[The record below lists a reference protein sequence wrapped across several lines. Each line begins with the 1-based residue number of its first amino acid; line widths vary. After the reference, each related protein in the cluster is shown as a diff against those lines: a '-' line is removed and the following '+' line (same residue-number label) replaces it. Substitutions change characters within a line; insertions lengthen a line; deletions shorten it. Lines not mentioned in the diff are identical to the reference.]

1 MNRLRFTSLL
11 LFAFVSVCS
20 ARTSTVDISEL
31 TPSAS
36 QLRATELITHFMGRY
51 HYRKTHLNDALSEQI
66 LKRYLD
72 RLDPNH
78 SYFLASDTDA
88 FNKYRHTLD
97 DALLN
102 ANLQAPFAIFRVYR
116 SRVEASIGHAEALLK
131 QNFDFTRDENYVFD
145 RSEQP
150 WPSDLAEREEIW
162 HQRVKN
168 DILSLR
174 LSGKKDADIRE
185 TLGKRYHRI
194 ATSIEQLNAEDV
206 FQFFINSY
214 TASVEPHTSYFSPR
228 TSENFKI
235 RMSLS
240 LEGIGAVLQT
250 DNDYTLVR
258 EVIAGGPAAA
268 STQLHPDDRII
279 GVGQGRDGEI
289 EDVVG
294 WRLDDV
300 VDLIRGNKGS
310 TVRLRILPKGS
321 DPSGPSRDIALVRD
335 TVKLEEQAA
344 KKSVLEIGT
353 AGHKQHFGVIDL
365 PAFYMDFDAR
375 ARGETD
381 FRSTTRDVSKLLKEL
396 AAEDISGVIIDL
408 RGNGGGSLTEA
419 INLAGLFI
427 ATGPI
432 VQVKDSSGHI
442 EIDKDT
448 DPGITYTGPLA
459 VLVDRNSASASEIFA
474 GAIQDYHRGII
485 IGEPTFGKGTV
496 QNLIDLDRFAD
507 KTSSGM
513 GQLKATI
520 AQFFRINGDSTQHR
534 GVVPDIIYPTALDN
548 NDQGERALDNALPWA
563 KVQPASFNAQHAP
576 IELFAEARLQYQQRI
591 AHDPAFHVIEEQTR
605 ATMDARERRSVSLLE
620 TRRRAEWKNN
630 EARQKRWEQTLRA
643 AEGLPPLADIV
654 KKPGSDSGQATP
666 DDNKDKDTAPD
677 VLLREAGNILHD
689 LIDDALPAHG
699 TLHADDSRYDVW
711 VADRR

>member
-1 MNRLRFTSLL
+1 MNRIRLIGLL
-11 LFAFVSVCS
+11 LLAFVTVCS
-20 ARTSTVDISEL
+20 ARTSTVDVSEL
-31 TPSAS
+31 SPSAS
-36 QLRATELITHFMGRY
+36 QVRATELITHFMSRY
-51 HYRKTHLNDALSEQI
+51 HYRKIRLNDSLSEQI

-78 SYFLASDTDA
+78 SYFLASDIKA
-88 FNKYRHTLD
+88 FDKYRHTFD

-102 ANLQAPFAIFRVYR
+102 ARLQAPFEIFRVYR
-116 SRVEASIGHAEALLK
+116 SRVERCIGHAEALLK
-131 QNFDFTRDENYVFD
+131 QDFDFTRDEDYIFD
-145 RSEQP
+145 REAQP
-150 WPSDLAEREEIW
+150 WPADAAARDEIW
-162 HQRVKN
+162 RKRVKN
-168 DILSLR
+168 DVLSLR
-174 LSGKKDADIRE
+174 LSGKQDAEIRE

-214 TASVEPHTSYFSPR
+214 TASIEPHTSYFSPR

-258 EVIAGGPAAA
+258 EIIPGGPAAM
-268 STQLHPDDRII
+268 SDQLHAEDRIV
-279 GVGQGRDGEI
+279 GVGQGQAGVI

-300 VDLIRGNKGS
+300 VDLIRGSKGS

-321 DPSGPSRDIALVRD
+321 GPAGPTRDIALVRD
-335 TVKLEEQAA
+335 KIKLEEQAA
-344 KKSVLEIGT
+344 KKSILEVGPP
-353 AGHKQHFGVIDL
+353 GHEQRFGVIDL

-375 ARGETD
+375 ARGEKD
-381 FRSTTRDVSKLLKEL
+381 YRSTTRDVRKLIREL
-396 AAEDISGVIIDL
+396 TAEDVGGIIIDL

-432 VQVKDSSGHI
+432 VQVKDSTGHI
-442 EIDKDT
+442 EIDRDT
-448 DPGITYTGPLA
+448 DPSIAYAGPLA

-496 QNLIDLDRFAD
+496 QNLIDLDRFASKD
-507 KTSSGM
+507 SGRM

-534 GVVPDIIYPTALDN
+534 GVVPDIIFPTALDN

-563 KVQPASFNAQHAP
+563 SVLPASFHAQHAP
-576 IELFAEARLQYQQRI
+576 VELFAEARRQYQRRI
-591 AHDPAFHVIEEQTR
+591 AKDPAFKVIEEQTR
-605 ATMDARERRSVSLLE
+605 ASMEARKRRSLSLLE
-620 TRRRAEWKNN
+620 SRRRAEWERN
-630 EARQKRWEQTLRA
+630 EARQKRWRDTLRK
-643 AEGLPPLADIV
+643 AEGLPPL
-654 KKPGSDSGQATP
+654 SDDENRVAANDGKSAAAA
-666 DDNKDKDTAPD
+666 KDEEPRPD
-677 VLLREAGNILHD
+677 VLLHEAGNILHD
-689 LIDDALPAHG
+689 LIDDARPAAPG
-699 TLHADDSRYDVW
+699 TLHAGDVRDGVW
-711 VADRR
+711 VADRH

>member
-1 MNRLRFTSLL
+1 MNRIRLSALL
-11 LFAFVSVCS
+11 LLAFISVCS
-20 ARTSTVDISEL
+20 AKTSSVAVSDL
-31 TPSAS
+31 NPSAS
-36 QLRATELITHFMGRY
+36 QVRATELITHFMGRY
-51 HYRKTHLNDALSEQI
+51 HYRKTHLNDTLSEQI

-78 SYFLASDTDA
+78 GYFLASDIKA
-88 FNKYRHTLD
+88 FDKYRHTFD

-102 ANLQAPFAIFRVYR
+102 ARLEAPFEIFRVYR
-116 SRVEASIGHAEALLK
+116 SRVEACIRHAEALLG
-131 QNFDFTRDENYVFD
+131 QDFDFDRDEEYIFD

-150 WPSDLAEREEIW
+150 WPADIAARDEIW
-162 HQRVKN
+162 RKRVKN
-168 DILSLR
+168 DVLSLR
-174 LSGKKDADIRE
+174 LSGKKDDDIRE

-214 TASVEPHTSYFSPR
+214 TASIEPHTSYFSPR

-258 EVIAGGPAAA
+258 EIIPGGPAAM
-268 STQLHPDDRII
+268 SEQLHPDDRIV
-279 GVGQGRDGEI
+279 GVGQGQDGVI

-321 DPSGPSRDIALVRD
+321 GQAGPTRDIALVRD
-335 TVKLEEQAA
+335 KIKLEEQAA
-344 KKSVLEIGT
+344 KKSLLEVGD
-353 AGHKQHFGVIDL
+353 QRFGVIDL

-375 ARGETD
+375 ARGERD
-381 FRSTTRDVSKLLKEL
+381 YRSTTRDVRKLIGEL
-396 AAEDISGVIIDL
+396 VDEQVKGIIIDL
-408 RGNGGGSLTEA
+408 RANGGGSLTEA

-427 ATGPI
+427 ETGPI

-448 DPGITYTGPLA
+448 DPSIAYAGPLA

-507 KTSSGM
+507 KDSGRM

-534 GVVPDIIYPTALDN
+534 GVVPDIIFPTALDN

-563 KVQPASFNAQHAP
+563 SVHPASFAAQHAP
-576 IELFAEARLQYQQRI
+576 VELFAEARRQYQQRI
-591 AHDPAFHVIEEQTR
+591 AHDPAFKVIEEQTR
-605 ATMDARERRSVSLLE
+605 ASMAARERHSLSLLE
-620 TRRRAEWKNN
+620 SRRRAEWKDN
-630 EARQKRWEQTLRA
+630 EARQKRWQNTLRIA
-643 AEGLPPLADIV
+643 QGLPPLADGEQA
-654 KKPGSDSGQATP
+654 GSPDDAEGQAP
-666 DDNKDKDTAPD
+666 QEKQDAPPD
-677 VLLREAGNILHD
+677 VLLREAGNILKD
-689 LIDDALPAHG
+689 LIDDAHPAPG
-699 TLHADDSRYDVW
+699 TLHADGIGDGAW